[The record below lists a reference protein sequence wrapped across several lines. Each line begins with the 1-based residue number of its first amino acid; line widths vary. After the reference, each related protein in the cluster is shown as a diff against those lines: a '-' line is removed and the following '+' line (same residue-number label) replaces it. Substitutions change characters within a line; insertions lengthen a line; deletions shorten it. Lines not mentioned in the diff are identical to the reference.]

1 MTKRGIQT
9 REPVDCMNTIK
20 VFCLDACEH
29 SNHLKQELWDNNIA
43 FEEVYLGST
52 KAIHEL
58 RNGGFSYAQAPVLQV
73 KERFYM
79 GNDLFP
85 DGNIDSLFIRQC
97 LLDSG
102 S

>member
-1 MTKRGIQT
+1 
-9 REPVDCMNTIK
+9 MNTIK

-58 RNGGFSYAQAPVLQV
+58 RNRGLSHAQAPVLQV

-85 DGNIDSLFIRQC
+85 DGIIDNSFIRQC
-97 LLDSG
+97 LLNSG